1 VLVLYNKNN
10 KNNKNNNE
18 YIRTT
23 NATATATATA
33 EAGRRVSYIVA
44 QQIITNAQI
53 T

>member
-1 VLVLYNKNN
+1 LYNKNN

-23 NATATATATA
+23 NATATATATTA

-44 QQIITNAQI
+44 QQIITNVQI